1 MKRYRALLS
10 WIIIALTVP
19 LLATLALNQFRWL
32 QELQK
37 RENDRIQYNM
47 MDAAQTLAKRLQEE
61 LLFLPSLLR
70 FRDEERGS
78 VDRIFAERYRFWQ
91 YYALSPAM
99 ITAIYLVDP
108 SSDGVEEWD
117 GTAFVAS
124 SSGEAILDGENADA
138 LEVRTP
144 AFFGR
149 DFKLSFICVYDRQR
163 IIDEVIPSIAK
174 QTLDSTDIYAY
185 RIVDTATNKVV
196 YGEEAPF
203 ADPDLEVPLLESL
216 HVPFFRDA
224 PSITMSVIPGSEG
237 GSFDFIKERSK
248 VDPGASPDARD
259 TVAFRSFILQI
270 ANIDGSLAELSRK
283 ATTQNALLSFGIV
296 VILALLMLTL
306 AEASRRSAALA
317 RSQQEFIAT
326 ITHELKT
333 PLAVISSAA
342 QNLSDGLIKDQA
354 KAEQYGAMIRKEASR
369 LGISIEHFLLYSNA
383 ASLSRMKPVPC
394 DVKLLVDVALK
405 FTEEDRAR
413 LQFRTEVLMP
423 DERLFVLGDR
433 IALESVFQNLAQNV
447 IRHASSGKYMGIIVS
462 AETGKRG
469 GARAI
474 VVKFRD
480 RGPGIP
486 AKEQKAIFEPFMRG
500 KAAIAGQIPG
510 NGIGL
515 NLVKRIVTLS
525 GGTIALESKADA
537 GSTFTVTLGECEGGT
552 DEGQAID
559 D

>member
-1 MKRYRALLS
+1 M
-10 WIIIALTVP
+10 P
-19 LLATLALNQFRWL
+19 LLATLAVNQFRWL

-47 MDAAQTLAKRLQEE
+47 MDAAQTLTKRLQEE
-61 LLFLPSLLR
+61 ILFFPSLLR
-70 FRDEERGS
+70 FREEDKAS
-78 VDRIFAERYRFWQ
+78 IDRVLGERYRFWQ
-91 YYALSPAM
+91 YYALSPSIVKAV
-99 ITAIYLVDP
+99 YLVDR
-108 SSDGVEEWD
+108 SSGSVREWN
-117 GTAFVAS
+117 GTALVAS
-124 SSGEAILDGENADA
+124 TVQASVLEGEDTDSLKARI
-138 LEVRTP
+138 P

-149 DFKLSFICVYDRQR
+149 ESRLVFICVFDRKK

-174 QTLDSTDIYAY
+174 DALDTTDIYAY
-185 RIVDTATNKVV
+185 RIIDTVTNDVI
-196 YGEEAPF
+196 YGGYAPLPE
-203 ADPDLEVPLLESL
+203 PDLEVPLLDSFR
-216 HVPFFRDA
+216 VPSYREA
-224 PSITMSVIPGSEG
+224 PGITMAIIPGS
-237 GSFDFIKERSK
+237 GSGLFDFIKERQK
-248 VDPGASPDARD
+248 IDPDASRDTFD

-270 ANIDGSLAELSRK
+270 SNLDGSLGELSRK

-296 VILALLMLTL
+296 AILALLIISL
-306 AEASRRSAALA
+306 AEASRRSSSLA

-342 QNLSDGLIKDQA
+342 QNLSDGLIRDQA
-354 KAEQYGAMIRKEASR
+354 KAEQYGAMIRKEAIR
-369 LGISIEHFLLYSNA
+369 LGVSIEHFLLYSNA

-394 DVKLLVDVALK
+394 DVKALVDVALK

-413 LQFRTEVLMP
+413 LQFRTEVLLP
-423 DERLFVLGDR
+423 DEPLFVLGDR

-462 AETGKRG
+462 AEAGKKG

-486 AKEQKAIFEPFMRG
+486 AREQKAIFEPFMRG
-500 KAAIAGQIPG
+500 KVAIADQIPG

-552 DEGQAID
+552 DEGQDID